1 MLPLSEAVSERLAVE
16 TFQAYIGALSLLN
29 HEVMMTFILELYK
42 EGLNSIQR
50 VPETNRNTLQQ
61 LNERLVALKWEL
73 PKYEIEEVDGPER
86 FVVKCFIEGNV
97 VAIARAKSHKEGQ
110 RKCAE
115 IALAGLPN
123 GQS

>member
-1 MLPLSEAVSERLAVE
+1 
-16 TFQAYIGALSLLN
+16 
-29 HEVMMTFILELYK
+29 MMTFILGLYK

-50 VPETNRNTLQQ
+50 VPETNRNALQQ
-61 LNERLVALKWEL
+61 LNERLVALGWGL
-73 PKYEIEEVDGPER
+73 PRYEIEDVVDGPER